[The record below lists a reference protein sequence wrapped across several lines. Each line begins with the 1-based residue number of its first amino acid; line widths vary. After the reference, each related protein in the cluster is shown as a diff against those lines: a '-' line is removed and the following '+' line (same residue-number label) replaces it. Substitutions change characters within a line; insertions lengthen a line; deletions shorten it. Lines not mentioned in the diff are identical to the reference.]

1 LRGRRRRAQRFRELS
16 GGARGPRLVPGLHS
30 VATVLRQPLPFL
42 LITLATAS
50 VTRVARA
57 ADGAPPP
64 AATLFAERCS
74 TCHNIGGGVKV
85 GPDLLGVIKRRD
97 KGWFRRFVR
106 GPSAAIDGGD
116 AIAAELYKQFQ
127 PIRMPDQPLTDGEVD
142 GVWAY
147 FSDCTDKGGCQ
158 PVASGPRWG
167 TDATEQEVARG
178 RELFAGQRRLG
189 RGGAPC
195 FACHAVRGDGA
206 EKGHGLGDELGLMGG
221 GTLGPNLTFA
231 YARLGEKGLT
241 PLLADMTSTPVMRA
255 VYAGAPLEDDEQM
268 ALKGYLAS
276 LARDGTHPRRERDFF
291 VLGLEG
297 MGLVLGAFTLRGR
310 SRKAGD
316 AEKDAS

>member
-1 LRGRRRRAQRFRELS
+1 
-16 GGARGPRLVPGLHS
+16 LHR
-30 VATVLRQPLPFL
+30 VALVLRQPGPL
-42 LITLATAS
+42 LFITLAAVS
-50 VTRVARA
+50 VTRVASA
-57 ADGAPPP
+57 ADAAPPP
-64 AATLFAERCS
+64 AATMFAERCS
-74 TCHNIGGGVKV
+74 TCHNLGGGVKV

-97 KGWFRRFVR
+97 KNWFRKFVR

-116 AIAAELYKQFQ
+116 PIAAELYKKFQ

-142 GVWAY
+142 GIWAY
-147 FSDCTDKGGCQ
+147 FSDCTDKGGCL
-158 PVASGPRWG
+158 PIASGPRWG

-178 RELFAGQRRLG
+178 RELFAGQRRLA

-206 EKGHGLGDELGLMGG
+206 DKGRGLGDELGLMGG

-231 YARLGEKGLT
+231 YARLGEKGLS
-241 PLLADMTSTPVMRA
+241 PLLADMSSTPVMRA

-276 LARDGTHPRRERDFF
+276 MARDGTRPRRERDFF
-291 VLGLEG
+291 ALGLEG
-297 MGLVLGAFTLRGR
+297 MGLVLGAFTLRSRSSTR
-310 SRKAGD
+310 SRKPGD

>member
-1 LRGRRRRAQRFRELS
+1 MAIIVS
-16 GGARGPRLVPGLHS
+16 GTGQA
-30 VATVLRQPLPFL
+30 AF
-42 LITLATAS
+42 A
-50 VTRVARA
+50 A
-57 ADGAPPP
+57 ADAPSP
-64 AATLFAERCS
+64 AAVLFAERCS

-85 GPDLLGVIKRRD
+85 GPDLLGVVKRRE
-97 KGWFRRFVR
+97 KSWFRRFVR
-106 GPSAAIDGGD
+106 GPSAAIDAGD
-116 AIAAELYKQFQ
+116 PIAAELYKKFQ
-127 PIRMPDQPLTDGEVD
+127 PIRMPDQALTDAEAD

-147 FSDCTDKGGCQ
+147 FGDCTEKGGCL

-167 TDATEQEVARG
+167 TDANEQEVARG

-241 PLLADMTSTPVMRA
+241 PVLAQMSTPVMRA
-255 VYAGAPLEDDEQM
+255 VYANAALEDDEQM

-276 LARDGTHPRRERDFF
+276 LARDGTRPRHERDFF

-297 MGLVLGAFTLRGR
+297 MGLVLGAFTLRTRTRKLNGEAKSGDDETSDHEKGDNRAGDKGR
-310 SRKAGD
+310 S
-316 AEKDAS
+316 